1 MGKRKSRAKPAP
13 KKRMNQLDIVFSY
26 PFVTMAPVSNSACK
40 AWDKIFQEIRTEMI
54 QGLVPGIIYAI
65 ASTVQVSTKEQSSRS
80 KL

>member
-1 MGKRKSRAKPAP
+1 
-13 KKRMNQLDIVFSY
+13 
-26 PFVTMAPVSNSACK
+26 
-40 AWDKIFQEIRTEMI
+40 MI